1 MKTKDVASQYGLNRD
16 KFETFLRQSNYKSQ
30 INDGLLAMTINDGAN
45 ISAIVRDFKKH
56 EDDLAAETTR
66 MAQEKSNEDARLR
79 KATEEK
85 KAALASMLI
94 TSGFNFDGHIITKY
108 SGYISGDDA
117 ISVDRGMV
125 IFGSGTNIKDKLME
139 SLVKIRRKALA
150 ELKEA
155 AYALGCNAV
164 IGVDFDYLTL
174 DPQTANLG
182 GGTTYQPYVFG
193 VTANGN
199 AVVIEKIE
207 NFTNSNIPIP
217 QATNMIAQESP
228 VILPKSEPTETICPK
243 CHLPMIIRENQGKKF
258 YVCPNYKQCQQFIP
272 VE

>member
-16 KFETFLRQSNYKSQ
+16 RFETFLLQSKYRSQ
-30 INDGLLAMTINDGAN
+30 IHDGLLGITIHDGAN
-45 ISAIVRDFKKH
+45 VSEIVRDYQRY
-56 EDDLAAETTR
+56 EEILAVKESK
-66 MAQEKSNEDARLR
+66 MAQEKANEEARIK
-79 KATEEK
+79 KAADDK

-94 TSGFNFDGHIITKY
+94 TSGFSFDGFTITKY

-117 ISVDRGMV
+117 IAVDRGMT

-139 SLVKIRRKALA
+139 SLVIIRRNALA

-174 DPQTANLG
+174 DPQTANLS

-199 AVVIEKIE
+199 AV
-207 NFTNSNIPIP
+207 
-217 QATNMIAQESP
+217 
-228 VILPKSEPTETICPK
+228 
-243 CHLPMIIRENQGKKF
+243 IIVKNE
-258 YVCPNYKQCQQFIP
+258 
-272 VE
+272 